1 MISLILSIFG
11 GITISFIG
19 LHVVRLIYVHFIRP
33 KTNLKKYGAGNGYWA
48 AVTGSSDGIGKS
60 YALQLAKAGFNVML
74 ISRTQSKLTDVAN
87 EIKTASPK
95 VETKVITIDL
105 AKATDADWKR
115 LQQEFSSVKLGMLV
129 NNAGMSHEMPEKFG
143 DADLQRVR
151 DIINVNIVAVNELT
165 RAALP
170 ALLKNQQANMRG
182 LILNVGSASGLL
194 PTPLLAVY
202 AASKAYLSSWSTGI
216 QREYASAGVDSDC
229 AVAFFV
235 VSNMSKRKK
244 PSALIPTPDTF
255 VRSSL
260 GKVGFGDVSL
270 APYFPHALLEFA
282 IESLPSVLMSWAVDR
297 NYVMHAGIRKAALAK
312 AARGDGDARKK

>member
-1 MISLILSIFG
+1 
-11 GITISFIG
+11 
-19 LHVVRLIYVHFIRP
+19 
-33 KTNLKKYGAGNGYWA
+33 
-48 AVTGSSDGIGKS
+48 
-60 YALQLAKAGFNVML
+60 
-74 ISRTQSKLTDVAN
+74 
-87 EIKTASPK
+87 
-95 VETKVITIDL
+95 VIAIDL
-105 AKATDADWKR
+105 AKATDTDWKR
-115 LQQEFSSVKLGMLV
+115 IQQEFNSVKLGMLV

-170 ALLKNQQANMRG
+170 ALLKNQAANVRG

-202 AASKAYLSSWSTGI
+202 AASKAYLSSWSTAL

-244 PSALIPTPDTF
+244 PTALIPTPDAF

-260 GKVGFGDVSL
+260 AKVRAHTSPVQ
-270 APYFPHALLEFA
+270 
-282 IESLPSVLMSWAVDR
+282 
-297 NYVMHAGIRKAALAK
+297 
-312 AARGDGDARKK
+312 